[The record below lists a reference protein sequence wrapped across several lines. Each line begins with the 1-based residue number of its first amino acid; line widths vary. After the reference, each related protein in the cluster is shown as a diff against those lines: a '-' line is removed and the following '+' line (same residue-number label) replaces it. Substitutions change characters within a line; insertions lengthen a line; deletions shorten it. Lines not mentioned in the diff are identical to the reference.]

1 MYIHLTGINVH
12 ICIVKSSR
20 FYSAVAILLT
30 LFAFLS
36 ACSKT
41 KTTTMT
47 NNPPPVPPVDTTI
60 LSSGPDIYTAGTVST
75 YSNHYA
81 AYWKN
86 KQLFQLSDTE
96 SYANCITVVDSD
108 VYVAGYG
115 GLDKSPCYWKNGVFN
130 SLYHGYFSEN
140 TTDICSNGQDVY
152 ISGYGRISMTQVAEY
167 WKNGQPV
174 VMPSVFD
181 HAVANGIAVSGSD
194 VYLVGSAYSST
205 GKSRAILWKNGTIVP
220 LTDGT
225 RFAAATGIFIQGSD
239 VYICGEETDDN
250 DSFYVAKYWKNGQPV
265 ILSDTTS
272 TCFTNSIFVD
282 QNDVYVAG
290 DEQPGT
296 ILNPIGQNTRAIY
309 WKNGIET
316 KLFPG
321 VESDNH
327 TYTILTWDSDLYL
340 TYNIY
345 NNLEDSTTSPRYLK
359 NQIPQLVDFG
369 SFIRGDINDIFIK
382 PK

>member
-1 MYIHLTGINVH
+1 MYIHLMGINEH
-12 ICIVKSSR
+12 ICLVKSSR
-20 FYSAVAILLT
+20 FYSAFDILLI

-41 KTTTMT
+41 ATTT
-47 NNPPPVPPVDTTI
+47 NNPPPVPPVDTTV
-60 LSSGPDIYTAGTVST
+60 LSGGPDIYTTGTVST
-75 YSNHYA
+75 YSNHFA

-86 KQLFQLSDTE
+86 KQFFQLSDTE
-96 SYANCITVVDSD
+96 SYANCITVVDTN

-115 GLDKSPCYWKNGVFN
+115 GGDKSACYWKNGVFN

-140 TTDICSNGQDVY
+140 TTDICSSGQDVY
-152 ISGYGRISMTQVAEY
+152 ISGYGRISMIQVAEY

-181 HAVANGIAVSGSD
+181 HALAYGIAVSGSD
-194 VYLVGSAYSST
+194 VYLVGTAYNAT
-205 GKSRAILWKNGTIVP
+205 SRSLAILWKNGTVIP
-220 LTDGT
+220 LTDGSH
-225 RFAAATGIFIQGSD
+225 FAAATGIFIQGSD
-239 VYICGEETDDN
+239 VYICGEETDNN

-290 DEQPGT
+290 VEHPGT
-296 ILNPIGQNTRAIY
+296 ILNPIGQNSRAIY
-309 WKNGIET
+309 WKNGVET
-316 KLFPG
+316 KLFTG
-321 VESDNH
+321 TEDSH

-345 NNLEDSTTSPRYLK
+345 NNLVDSTTSPRYLK
-359 NQIPQLVDFG
+359 NQTPQLVDFG
-369 SFIRGDINDIFIK
+369 SFLRGDINDIFIK
-382 PK
+382 SKH

>member
-1 MYIHLTGINVH
+1 VH
-12 ICIVKSSR
+12 FCFVKSSG
-20 FYSAVAILLT
+20 FNSVFAILLS
-30 LFAFLS
+30 LLAFIT

-41 KTTTMT
+41 ATTT
-47 NNPPPVPPVDTTI
+47 NNPPPVPPVDTTV
-60 LSSGPDIYTAGTVST
+60 LSNDPDIYTTGTVST
-75 YSNHYA
+75 YSNHFA

-86 KQLFQLSDTE
+86 KQFFQLSDTE

-115 GLDKSPCYWKNGVFN
+115 GLNKLACYWKNGVFN

-140 TTDICSNGQDVY
+140 TTDICSSGQDVY

-174 VMPSVFD
+174 VMPPVFD
-181 HAVANGIAVSGSD
+181 HALAYGIAVSGSD
-194 VYLVGSAYSST
+194 VYLVGTAYNAT
-205 GKSRAILWKNGTIVP
+205 SRSQAILWKNGTVIP
-220 LTDGT
+220 LTDGSN
-225 RFAAATGIFIQGSD
+225 FAAATGIFIQGSD
-239 VYICGEETDDN
+239 VYICGEETDNN

-290 DEQPGT
+290 VEHPGT
-296 ILNPIGQNTRAIY
+296 ILNPIGQNSRAIY
-309 WKNGIET
+309 WKNGVET
-316 KLFPG
+316 KLFTG
-321 VESDNH
+321 TEDSH

-382 PK
+382 SKH